1 MTETEPNLPDL
12 TGRVALVTGASRGL
26 GRATALALARAG
38 ADVVVTYRSQAD
50 EAARVADEIRSGG
63 RRSWVYPLDLEQTD
77 DIDHLFRAITDDI
90 GGLDICVLNAAATSF
105 RPLLDAE
112 PRHLRRTYEISCVG
126 FLSVVQRCVPLMQ
139 EGGGTIVGVSGA
151 DTRTYIPAHGI
162 LAGAKAAMEAMIRY
176 LAVELGPTGITLL
189 GVNPGTILGDSI
201 KSMLGDLYAYAVEA
215 EERTHPLQHGATPE
229 DIAESMVALCGPA
242 SRWAHGS
249 IVDLDGG
256 SVFAMTGRWMQ
267 ESTNYFL
274 TRDGLTDVT
283 RGPSVSE

>member
-1 MTETEPNLPDL
+1 MASAPAA
-12 TGRVALVTGASRGL
+12 RASRRDRRLGGRPELLGGDAERGREPEGVGAQLEGHL
-26 GRATALALARAG
+26 GRL
-38 ADVVVTYRSQAD
+38 
-50 EAARVADEIRSGG
+50 
-63 RRSWVYPLDLEQTD
+63 
-77 DIDHLFRAITDDI
+77 
-90 GGLDICVLNAAATSF
+90 
-105 RPLLDAE
+105 
-112 PRHLRRTYEISCVG
+112 
-126 FLSVVQRCVPLMQ
+126 
-139 EGGGTIVGVSGA
+139 
-151 DTRTYIPAHGI
+151 AHGHRRRHQA
-162 LAGAKAAMEAMIRY
+162 AGR
-176 LAVELGPTGITLL
+176 
-189 GVNPGTILGDSI
+189 
-201 KSMLGDLYAYAVEA
+201 DLEA